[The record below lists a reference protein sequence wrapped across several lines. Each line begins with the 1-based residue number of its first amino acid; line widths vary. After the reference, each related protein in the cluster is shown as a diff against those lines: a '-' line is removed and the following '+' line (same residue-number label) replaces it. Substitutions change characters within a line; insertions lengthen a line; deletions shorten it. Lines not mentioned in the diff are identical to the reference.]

1 MNVYFDNA
9 ATTRVREEA
18 AQLML
23 RVMTEDY
30 GNPSSTHYFGRRAK
44 EILDTARENVAA
56 AIGADASEIY
66 FTSGGTEAD
75 NWAILSGA
83 EKMRHVG
90 KHIIISAYEHDAIN
104 KPCAYLEDRGWEI
117 TRLSPDEGGYITAD
131 AVKNALRDD
140 TVLVSVMFVNN
151 ELGTINPIREIANVV
166 HKNSKALMHTDAVQA
181 LCKTMISVS
190 SLGVD
195 LMSVSSHK
203 IHGPKGCG
211 ALYMKKGIK
220 LPAHIMGGAQENTL
234 RAGTEALPAIAGFG
248 EAARLGK
255 KEMAQSIKSMQAVKD
270 TCIRLLSE
278 ITEVVFIG
286 DGKAPHIL
294 SISLPGYKSEV
305 LMNWLEREGICVSK
319 SSACKK
325 GKRSHVL
332 EAMGLDAKIIDGAV
346 RISFSKYSTVEEA
359 EYFALKLR
367 EASQKIL
374 KVL

>member
-9 ATTRVREEA
+9 ATTRVRPEA
-18 AQLML
+18 AELMM

-30 GNPSSTHYFGRRAK
+30 GNPSSTHYLGRRAK

-56 AIGADASEIY
+56 AIGAEAREVY

-83 EKMRHVG
+83 EKMRHKA

-104 KPCAYLEDRGWEI
+104 KPCAYLEEHGWEI
-117 TRLSPDEGGYITAD
+117 TRIFPNSDGIITAS
-131 AVKNALRDD
+131 AVKDALRDD
-140 TVLVSVMFVNN
+140 TALVSVMLVNN
-151 ELGTINPIREIANVV
+151 EIGTINPIREIASTV
-166 HKNSKALMHTDAVQA
+166 HKSAGALVHTDAVQG
-181 LCKTMISVS
+181 LCKTMLSVN

-195 LMSVSSHK
+195 MMSVSSHK

-211 ALYMKKGIK
+211 ALYIKSGLK
-220 LPAHIMGGAQENTL
+220 LPPRIMGGEQENAV

-248 EAARLGK
+248 ESARLGK
-255 KEMAQSIKSMQAVKD
+255 KEMAQSIKSMQTVKD
-270 TCIRLLSE
+270 TCVRLLSD
-278 ITEVVFIG
+278 IPQVMLIG
-286 DGKAPHIL
+286 NGSAPHIL
-294 SISLPGYKSEV
+294 SLSLPGYKSEV
-305 LMNWLEREGICVSK
+305 LMNYLEHEGICVSK

-332 EAMGLDAKIIDGAV
+332 EAMKLDSKIIDGAIRV
-346 RISFSKYSTVEEA
+346 SFSKYSTVEEA
-359 EYFALKLR
+359 EYFAQKLK
-367 EASQKIL
+367 ESADKIL